1 MGKINV
7 LDENISELI
16 AAGEVI
22 ERPSSVI
29 KELVENSIDSG
40 AANITVEIRNG
51 GTTFM
56 KVTDD
61 GSGIDRDD
69 VRKAFLRHA
78 TSKVSSKDDL
88 EKIST
93 LGFRGEALA
102 SITAVSRVEVYTR
115 LKDDLEGTHFKISA
129 SKEELFEE
137 AGCAKGTTIIVE
149 DLFYNVP
156 VRMKFLKKDVS
167 EANAVAS
174 LIDRIA
180 LSHPEISFRFIRDGK
195 ETLNTPGN
203 KDIKSTIYAVYGKE
217 FSNSMIPL
225 DYKLAGVKISGFIS
239 LPNSSRPNRRMQH
252 FFVNGRYVKSNTAMS
267 ALEQAY
273 KGSIMVGKFPSC
285 VMYINLPCEVTDVNV
300 HPAKLEIRFIDERP
314 VFNAVYHGVKSSINN
329 NERLK
334 NFSFDD
340 IIDNQEVKTL
350 HKDTQTKTYENKEV
364 LKTEV
369 PSKKNIH
376 SISLDEDDMPE
387 IYIPPKPRTSL
398 WDMFKVKDIRDEKSE
413 SIYTTKTIPIDTYN
427 NLNSLDKVSVNTTK
441 VEKDVEVNDKGD
453 DIKVIDEP
461 ILKEEEQNY
470 KFIGE
475 AFSTYVILENKD
487 EIILIDKHA
496 AHERLIYEKLKKE
509 NRNITAQMLLTP
521 MTLNLDKDEYAAIV
535 QNLDILMNAGFDIE
549 DFGLGTV
556 LLRSAPTYLEK
567 GDIKSSIIEIA
578 EHILQN
584 KSDLNT
590 EYLDWI
596 YHNIACRAAIK
607 AGEKQQRQELIELVK
622 DLNKNPNLKHCPH
635 GRPIYISITKKD
647 IEKQFGRM
655 G

>member
-1 MGKINV
+1 MGKVNV

-40 AANITVEIRNG
+40 ASNITVEIRNG

-115 LKDDLEGTHFKISA
+115 IKDDLEGTHFKISA

-180 LSHPEISFRFIRDGK
+180 LSHPEISFKFIRDGK

-340 IIDNQEVKTL
+340 IIDSQEIKAVR
-350 HKDTQTKTYENKEV
+350 KDVQTETYENKEV
-364 LKTEV
+364 LKTEI
-369 PSKKNIH
+369 PLKKNIH
-376 SISLDEDDMPE
+376 SILLDEDDVPE
-387 IYIPPKPRTSL
+387 IYIPPKPRLSL
-398 WDMFKVKDIRDEKSE
+398 VDMFNVKGIQDEKDE
-413 SIYTTKTIPIDTYN
+413 PMYAAKTIPMDTDN
-427 NLNSLDKVSVNTTK
+427 NLKSLDKVSIDTK
-441 VEKDVEVNDKGD
+441 VEEGIEVSYKDD
-453 DIKVIDEP
+453 DVKIIDEP

-475 AFSTYVILENKD
+475 AFSTYVILENND
-487 EIILIDKHA
+487 EVILIDKHA

-509 NRNITAQMLLTP
+509 NRNITAQMLLSP

-535 QNLDILMNAGFDIE
+535 QNLDILMDAGFDIE

-556 LLRSAPTYLEK
+556 ILRSAPTYLEK

-607 AGEKQQRQELIELVK
+607 AGERQEKQELIELVK

>member
-40 AANITVEIRNG
+40 ASNITVEIRNG

-115 LKDDLEGTHFKISA
+115 IKDDLEGTHFKISA

-180 LSHPEISFRFIRDGK
+180 LSHPEISFKFIRDGK

-340 IIDNQEVKTL
+340 IIDNQEVKAV
-350 HKDTQTKTYENKEV
+350 HKDVQVETYENKEA
-364 LKTEV
+364 LKTEI
-369 PSKKNIH
+369 PLKKNIR
-376 SISLDEDDMPE
+376 SISLDEDDMPD
-387 IYIPPKPRTSL
+387 IYIPPKPRLSL
-398 WDMFKVKDIRDEKSE
+398 VDMFNVKGIQDEKDE
-413 SIYTTKTIPIDTYN
+413 PMYAAKTIPMDTDNNLKSLDEVSIDTKAEE
-427 NLNSLDKVSVNTTK
+427 DIEVSY
-441 VEKDVEVNDKGD
+441 KDD
-453 DIKVIDEP
+453 DVKIIDEP

-475 AFSTYVILENKD
+475 AFSTYIILENND

-509 NRNITAQMLLTP
+509 NRNITAQMLLSP

-535 QNLDILMNAGFDIE
+535 KNLDILMDAGFDIE

-556 LLRSAPTYLEK
+556 ILRSAPTYLEK

-607 AGEKQQRQELIELVK
+607 AGERQEKQELIELVK